1 MEDKV
6 VVQLIGEVSCNF
18 WRARVLKDT
27 LNEMYH
33 VGDCL
38 IIHES
43 RIPREG
49 MVLSAHEGMVVDLP
63 MEVYSV
69 SRSDGGK
76 SRKARKVR
84 MRFVSFMEIL
94 GWLLVFSFILY
105 AVNKYYGWI

>member
-6 VVQLIGEVSCNF
+6 VVQLVGAVSCNF

-27 LNEMYH
+27 LNDMYH
-33 VGDCL
+33 EGDCL

-49 MVLSAHEGMVVDLP
+49 LVLTAHEGMVLDLP
-63 MEVYSV
+63 MEVYTV
-69 SRSDGGK
+69 TRLNAGK
-76 SRKARKVR
+76 SRKVHKAR
-84 MRFVSFMEIL
+84 MRFMSFMEIL

-105 AVNKYYGWI
+105 AVNKYFGWI

>member
-27 LNEMYH
+27 LNDMYH

-49 MVLSAHEGMVVDLP
+49 MVLTAHDGMVVDLP
-63 MEVYSV
+63 MGVYSV
-69 SRSDGGK
+69 SRPNVGK
-76 SRKARKVR
+76 SRKAHKAR
-84 MRFVSFMEIL
+84 MRFMSFMEIL
-94 GWLLVFSFILY
+94 GWLLVFTFIMY
-105 AVNKYYGWI
+105 AVNKYFGWI